1 MDLPRLWS
9 ILLEILQRYIPS
21 FTVPFVV
28 QSWFLSRDSQRV
40 AKPCDLANSRRKP
53 LNSRLKSLYSRESP
67 PFWQNDLP
75 ISRRLVGDSKT
86 MGAMAGYTS
95 TVGMVNGRHAITLGL
110 SMADMPLPFY
120 VSNFKWSCLLTC
132 IVGQFLLTECAYHLT
147 GSSVASY
154 VPFMAVIIYT
164 LVYEFLGWFSLK
176 KDVSYMIWFIDNAY
190 SLVFYFFRWIPVKTR
205 LGYSSELGPPF
216 EWVLS
221 VSLGKTY
228 TSF

>member
-1 MDLPRLWS
+1 MIRAIRSNASDNVYCT
-9 ILLEILQRYIPS
+9 LLAHSAIH
-21 FTVPFVV
+21 
-28 QSWFLSRDSQRV
+28 
-40 AKPCDLANSRRKP
+40 
-53 LNSRLKSLYSRESP
+53 
-67 PFWQNDLP
+67 
-75 ISRRLVGDSKT
+75 
-86 MGAMAGYTS
+86 GAMAGYSS
-95 TVGMVNGRHAITLGL
+95 TVGMVNGRHAYI
-110 SMADMPLPFY
+110 PFY

-164 LVYEFLGWFSLK
+164 LVYVFLGWFSLK
-176 KDVSYMIWFIDNAY
+176 KDVSYMIWFIDNSY
-190 SLVFYFFRWIPVKTR
+190 SLVFYLFCWIPVKSR

-216 EWVLS
+216 QWVLS